1 MKQAKEKDPYKMTTG
16 QMLAWNGRGVSIAA
30 NVVVLTYLT
39 FYCTNMLGLP
49 AALTGTLLL
58 VSKVFD
64 GFTDLVA
71 GFIIE
76 KTNTRFGKARPYE
89 FSIIGV
95 WLCTILLYSCPDFG
109 TTGKCIWVFVM
120 YTFVNS
126 IFATF
131 LSSAETVYLAR
142 AFKYEEDRI
151 KLASVSGILVMLFCT
166 IVSMVFPIL
175 MGELGTSK
183 GGWTT
188 IASIFAIPLLLLGIT
203 RFFFV
208 KEKVEVDAEA
218 ASNLTVSDFLEG
230 LKSNKYIYLLFF
242 VSLLTFIVSNMG
254 NAVGTYYFEYIVGD
268 VKKMSVIGMLGL
280 VTPVALMFCPLILR
294 KISTS
299 QMILIGGIVGAV
311 GCVIKGFAGTNMVIL
326 IIGNLLATLSV
337 LPLSYFAALIVIDIM
352 DYHECKTGKRVE
364 AVFGSIYGLS
374 SKLGAGLA
382 SGLVGL
388 VMGMSGFDGMAA
400 VQSDEA
406 IHTIISLYSWI
417 PAVLMAITSVLMM
430 FFDLEKK
437 LPQMKEEYQ
446 KKKTMTDCE

>member
-1 MKQAKEKDPYKMTTG
+1 MTKKKDPYRMTIG

-30 NVVVLTYLT
+30 NVTVLTYLT
-39 FYCTNMLGLP
+39 FYCTNMLGIP
-49 AALTGTLLL
+49 AAMTGTLLL

-76 KTNTRFGKARPYE
+76 KTHSRFGKARPYE
-89 FSIIGV
+89 FCILGV
-95 WLCTILLYSCPDFG
+95 WLCTILLYACPNLG
-109 TTGKCIWVFVM
+109 LAGKCVWVFVM

-131 LSSAETVYLAR
+131 LNSAETVYLAR
-142 AFKYEEDRI
+142 AFRYEEDRV

-166 IVSMVFPIL
+166 IVSIIFPIL
-175 MGELGTSK
+175 MGTLGTTK

-188 IASIFAIPLLLLGIT
+188 IAAIFAIPLMILGMT

-208 KEKVEVDAEA
+208 KEKVEVDEEA
-218 ASNLTVSDFLEG
+218 ASNLKVSDFLEG
-230 LKSNKYIYLLFF
+230 LRSNKYIYILFF
-242 VSLLTFIVSNMG
+242 VALLTFIVSNMG

-268 VKKMSVIGMLGL
+268 VTKMSIIGTLSL
-280 VTPVALMFCPLILR
+280 VTPLVLIFCPLIL
-294 KISTS
+294 KKLTTS
-299 QMILIGGIVGAV
+299 QLIMAGG
-311 GCVIKGFAGTNMVIL
+311 VIGV
-326 IIGNLLATLSV
+326 IGNLIKGISGADMTLIIVGNLLSTLSI
-337 LPLSYFAALIVIDIM
+337 LPLSYFAGLIVIDIM

-374 SKLGAGLA
+374 SKIGSGLA

-388 VMGMSGFDGMAA
+388 IMGWAGFDGMNT
-400 VQSDEA
+400 VQPDSA
-406 IHTIISLYSWI
+406 INSIIGLYGWI
-417 PAVLMAITSVLMM
+417 PAVMMAITVVLMF

-437 LPQMKEEYQ
+437 LPKMKAEYQ
-446 KKKTMTDCE
+446 ARKNKEKN